1 MSGALAPA
9 LDAPRYGPVHS
20 ETIHGMYWRIM
31 KGTQPLHE
39 KIGDLCL
46 YHAPILWFMCPPPFV
61 TRRLATHPLAAG
73 FCYYAGGF
81 SVTALSIAAGSTLFS
96 PFTSVGSPI
105 FNKEDIPAASIRRA
119 QIFKTLVQ
127 DKPEASDAAY
137 LDSLQQSHLSGL
149 EQKLAMHPMIYS
161 IPLVLAAAIS
171 PRFRKASK
179 LVALISLPTQAPIMS
194 IQLICRRRRSRS
206 TEV

>member
-1 MSGALAPA
+1 
-9 LDAPRYGPVHS
+9 
-20 ETIHGMYWRIM
+20 
-31 KGTQPLHE
+31 
-39 KIGDLCL
+39 
-46 YHAPILWFMCPPPFV
+46 MCPPPFV

-179 LVALISLPTQAPIMS
+179 LGRFDLIAYTSADYVYSTHLQKTKVQINRSLDVLERMSDQEFLSEVAAVKAEKLQNGSS
-194 IQLICRRRRSRS
+194 
-206 TEV
+206 